1 MTFTLDDF
9 LLFSFSFFF
18 SLPCLACL
26 PFSLLSFPFFLF
38 FFFFFSYSLMAFG
51 FLRNIYGP
59 SQTKNSFLSRTQ
71 FSEGF
76 NPISDKFSLK
86 PFTIFKHVGLDNEKQ
101 LTGGSPRELRLLH
114 QILRTEVRPTEQK
127 NIAVLIWVLITV
139 YTFLL
144 DKGHEEVVR
153 LEISSL
159 AEVLQAQRA
168 KWGVNRIIWYIP
180 RKHLV
185 IKFCDL

>member
-1 MTFTLDDF
+1 
-9 LLFSFSFFF
+9 
-18 SLPCLACL
+18 
-26 PFSLLSFPFFLF
+26 
-38 FFFFFSYSLMAFG
+38 MAFG

-127 NIAVLIWVLITV
+127 NIAVLI
-139 YTFLL
+139 
-144 DKGHEEVVR
+144 
-153 LEISSL
+153 
-159 AEVLQAQRA
+159 
-168 KWGVNRIIWYIP
+168 
-180 RKHLV
+180 
-185 IKFCDL
+185 